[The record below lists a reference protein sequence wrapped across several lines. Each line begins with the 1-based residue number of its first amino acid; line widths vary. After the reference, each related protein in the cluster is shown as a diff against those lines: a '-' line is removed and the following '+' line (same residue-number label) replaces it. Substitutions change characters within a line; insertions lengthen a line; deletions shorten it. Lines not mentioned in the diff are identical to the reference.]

1 MVGREKID
9 EEILNQMIESVDLLE
24 YISEEYDVHKINNDS
39 WAISCPLH
47 RDKTPSL
54 KITPSLNKFH
64 CFSCGFSGTILQWM
78 IRVEGLSFAQ
88 AIDKLSAMTGIDAK
102 KYKQSS
108 SFKLFKELKNV
119 WKVEDN
125 KTNQRKLLPPSEIDK
140 YKREYPQEWLDEGIR
155 KEAMDEF
162 NIRID
167 DNANRIVYP
176 IWDNNGNIITIKG
189 RTRYKNFK
197 EMKIAKYISYN
208 KIYGSDFLVGLR
220 ENINHIKDKNE
231 VIVVEGIKSVM
242 KLWGWGYDNA
252 VAAETSSMTDMQIKL
267 LLSLNVKSVVIAFD
281 SDVSPAHVR
290 ETANKLKR
298 FMNVYIVYDKRGLLG
313 GASAKASPPDLGLE
327 VWEKLYS
334 ERTKII

>member
-1 MVGREKID
+1 MREKID
-9 EEILNQMIESVDLLE
+9 EEILNQMIESVNLLE
-24 YISEEYDVHKINNDS
+24 YIAQTYNVHRINDDS

-54 KITPSLNKFH
+54 KITPSKNMFH

-78 IRVEGLSFAQ
+78 IKIEGLSFPQ
-88 AIDKLSAMTGIDAK
+88 AVAKLSAMTGIDAT
-102 KYKQSS
+102 KYRQST
-108 SFKLFKELKNV
+108 SFKAFKELKNI
-119 WKVEDN
+119 WKAEDT
-125 KTNQRKLLPPSEIDK
+125 KTNQRKLLSPNEIDK
-140 YKREYPQEWLDEGIR
+140 YKKEYPQEWLDEGIT

-167 DNANRIVYP
+167 NEANRIVYP

-189 RTRYKNFK
+189 RTRYENYKQ
-197 EMKIAKYISYN
+197 MKIAKYISYN

-220 ENINHIKDKNE
+220 ENVNHIKEKNE

-267 LLSLNVKSVVIAFD
+267 LLSLNVRNVIIAFD
-281 SDVSPAHVR
+281 SDVSQVHVR
-290 ETANKLKR
+290 DTANKLKR
-298 FMNVYIVYDKRGLLG
+298 FMNVYMIYDKRGLLG

-327 VWEKLYS
+327 VWEQLYN